1 MPKIQSYVPAKTYK
15 KMEAILDDLHQ
26 DGALRH
32 EANISS
38 LAARLIDMGLMLYE
52 VQNKKAEEGEGE
64 HTRNGDF
71 DTEVFL
77 RETLKGSFKSE
88 LYSQIFLQILLNP
101 EMVKHAGD
109 YETIKKQIHK
119 AAEDMLSTF

>member
-15 KMEAILDDLHQ
+15 KMEAILDGLHQ

-52 VQNKKAEEGEGE
+52 VQNKKDEEGEGE
-64 HTRNGDF
+64 NTGNGDF
-71 DTEVFL
+71 DAEVFL

-101 EMVKHAGD
+101 EMAKKAGD
-109 YETIKKQIHK
+109 FETIKQQIHQ
-119 AAEDMLSTF
+119 AAENMINTF

>member
-15 KMEAILDDLHQ
+15 KMEAILDVLHQ

-32 EANISS
+32 EANLSS

-52 VQNKKAEEGEGE
+52 VQNKKTEEGEGE
-64 HTRNGDF
+64 NTGSGDF

-101 EMVKHAGD
+101 EMAKRAGD
-109 YETIKKQIHK
+109 YETLKEQIHK
-119 AAEDMLSTF
+119 AAEDMVNKF